1 MSQEEQFY
9 NEIVQELDNG
19 NLVLPTLPEV
29 ALRVR
34 DVVDEPNVTAKQ
46 LAEIIVTDA
55 ALSTRLIKVANSP
68 LYRGRILSES
78 VQMAVSRL
86 GLTMVRNL
94 VISLVM
100 EQMFQATSNRLD
112 KRLHDLWE
120 HSTDVAARCQ
130 ILSKKHPSIKSDEAM
145 LAGLIHNIGY
155 LPILMKAEDTPE
167 LIQDTQLLDQLLER
181 LHNKIG
187 AAILKSWGFSDTL
200 IAVPREYSDLDR
212 DSVKG
217 PDLVDIVQVANIQS
231 LENTENAI
239 SPDKLDT
246 VKAFKKLGI
255 DTGILVSELDED
267 SEEYAEALALFGFNA

>member
-1 MSQEEQFY
+1 MSQEDLFY
-9 NEIVQELDNG
+9 NEILQALESG

-34 DVVDEPNVTAKQ
+34 DVVDEPDVTAKQ
-46 LAEIIVTDA
+46 LAEIITTDA
-55 ALSTRLIKVANSP
+55 ALSTRLIKVANSA

-86 GLTMVRNL
+86 GLSMVRNL

-112 KRLHDLWE
+112 TRLHELWE
-120 HSTDVAARCQ
+120 HSTEVAARSQ
-130 ILSKKHPSIKSDEAM
+130 LLAQQQANIKPDEAM
-145 LAGLIHNIGY
+145 LAGLIHNIGT
-155 LPILMKAEDTPE
+155 LPILMKAEETPE
-167 LIQDTQLLDQLLER
+167 LIQDTQLLDELIER

-187 AAILKSWGFSDTL
+187 AAILESWDFPEAL
-200 IAVPREYSDLDR
+200 IAVTREYNNLAW
-212 DSVKG
+212 DSENG
-217 PDLVDIVQVANIQS
+217 PDLVDIVQVAHIQS
-231 LENTENAI
+231 LESTDKAI

-255 DTGILVSELDED
+255 DTGILVNELDENSD
-267 SEEYAEALALFGFNA
+267 EYAEALALFGFDA